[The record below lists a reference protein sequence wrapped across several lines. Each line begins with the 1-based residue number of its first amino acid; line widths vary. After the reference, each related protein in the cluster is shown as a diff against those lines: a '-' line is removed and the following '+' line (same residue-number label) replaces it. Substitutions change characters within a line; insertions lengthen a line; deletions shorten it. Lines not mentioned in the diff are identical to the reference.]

1 MPFRPVE
8 PLPVHLIQQLVEVGC
23 EDDFGTAVGGFAFSG
38 AVRGFRG
45 IFAVSAGFDTGR
57 IDVLAV
63 LEQQFHDGDGRGA
76 GAGATARARRADK
89 TMDRNKR
96 EKLEKLIA
104 AIRELRHKI
113 GIKDTI
119 ADYGVSEKDFM
130 ATLDE
135 MTENAFDDQCTG
147 ANPRY
152 PLLSEIKQIYL
163 NAYYGRTFTEKE
175 YPKA

>member
-1 MPFRPVE
+1 MHISVAFA
-8 PLPVHLIQQLVEVGC
+8 LCIC
-23 EDDFGTAVGGFAFSG
+23 IKYAGTAVSVCHFIGKLHKLPHISLSLLERYAEVADYLGLGG
-38 AVRGFRG
+38 
-45 IFAVSAGFDTGR
+45 
-57 IDVLAV
+57 
-63 LEQQFHDGDGRGA
+63 
-76 GAGATARARRADK
+76 K
-89 TMDRNKR
+89 TPKD
-96 EKLEKLIA
+96 KLEKLIA

-147 ANPRY
+147 ENPRY

-175 YPKA
+175 YR